1 MFNQTN
7 SLIIAGDG
15 RFGLQV
21 DSTNEVVGVVD
32 MTEKKLYRVTAGEVY
47 EYCNYIKVADMELN
61 GKAVCDNL
69 IKGIREEL
77 STKEIEQLKKD
88 TLVEYHLTKK
98 KKTHIKA
105 KGELACYYKT
115 LLSQSEKQIFNVE
128 GTRGSDNRL
137 LLHIEH
143 KNPLTVNVAKY
154 ADDVVIHPVDNA
166 SVQVNYDNVVGRIFE
181 VYDTFRCTCDIEK
194 SRVEECNLAGD
205 ILDLRIKN
213 TKFIY
218 FEFEGKEKG
227 RIGIENMEMGYES
240 LIKGNDIRAHIYKS
254 KLEYCLRL
262 NMQGKITFEDT
273 RISSLKLEGE
283 QSKTVELI
291 NTKIETL
298 YINIEDITTLD
309 KIKFSLLGGNRVEML
324 RINVGTE
331 CEGVGDNKA
340 LNELLSD
347 FKGIAKEMT
356 LNVLTDDEDSVL
368 ELENKY
374 RGLQV
379 FMGLY
384 V

>member
-32 MTEKKLYRVTAGEVY
+32 MLEKELYRVTAGEVY

-61 GKAVCDNL
+61 SKAVCENS

-115 LLSQSEKQIFNVE
+115 LLPQSEKQIFDVE
-128 GTRGSDNRL
+128 GSDNRL

-143 KNPLTVNVAKY
+143 KNPLSVNVVKY
-154 ADDVVIHPVDNA
+154 VDDVVIHPVDNA
-166 SVQVNYDNVVGRIFE
+166 SVQVNYNNVVGRIFE
-181 VYDTFRCTCDIEK
+181 VHDAFRCTCDLEK
-194 SRVEECNLAGD
+194 SRVEACKLTGD

-227 RIGIENMEMGYES
+227 RIGIENLEIGYAS
-240 LIKGNDIRAHIYKS
+240 LIKGNDIRVHIYKS
-254 KLEYCLRL
+254 KLESRLRV
-262 NMQGKITFEDT
+262 NMQGKITVEDT
-273 RISSLKLEGE
+273 KISDLNLKGE
-283 QSKTVELI
+283 QSKTIELI

-298 YINIEDITTLD
+298 YIDIEDITTLD

-324 RINVGTE
+324 RINIGTE
-331 CEGVGDNKA
+331 CEGVGNNKA

-347 FKGIAKEMT
+347 FQGIAKEMT

-368 ELENKY
+368 ELENKH

-379 FMGLY
+379 FTGLY

>member
-21 DSTNEVVGVVD
+21 DSTNEVAGVVD

-77 STKEIEQLKKD
+77 STKEIEQLNKD

-98 KKTHIKA
+98 KKTRIKA

-115 LLSQSEKQIFNVE
+115 LLPQSEKQIFNVE

-143 KNPLTVNVAKY
+143 KNPLTINVAKY

-240 LIKGNDIRAHIYKS
+240 LIKGNDIRAHICKS

-273 RISSLKLEGE
+273 KISGLKLEGE
-283 QSKTVELI
+283 QSKTVELV

-298 YINIEDITTLD
+298 YIDIEDITTLD

-324 RINVGTE
+324 RINIGTE
-331 CEGVGDNKA
+331 CESVGNNKA

-356 LNVLTDDEDSVL
+356 LNVIDFDEESVM

-374 RGLQV
+374 KGLQV
-379 FMGLY
+379 LTGLY

>member
-21 DSTNEVVGVVD
+21 DSTNGVVGVVD

-77 STKEIEQLKKD
+77 STKEIEQLNKD

-115 LLSQSEKQIFNVE
+115 LLPQSEKQIFNVE

-143 KNPLTVNVAKY
+143 KNPLTINVAKY

-181 VYDTFRCTCDIEK
+181 VYDTFRCTCDLEK
-194 SRVEECNLAGD
+194 SRVEACKLAGD

-227 RIGIENMEMGYES
+227 RIGIENLEMGYES

-273 RISSLKLEGE
+273 RISALNLEGE

-324 RINVGTE
+324 RINIGTE
-331 CEGVGDNKA
+331 CEGVGNNKA

-374 RGLQV
+374 RGLEV
-379 FMGLY
+379 FMGLC